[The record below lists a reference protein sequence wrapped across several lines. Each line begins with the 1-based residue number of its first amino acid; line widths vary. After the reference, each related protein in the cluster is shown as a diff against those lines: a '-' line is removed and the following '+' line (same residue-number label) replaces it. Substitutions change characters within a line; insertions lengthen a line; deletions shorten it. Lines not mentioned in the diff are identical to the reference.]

1 MSFSTFLKLDGL
13 VDTSTAGGHVGEI
26 EVFSFSWG
34 ASNPA
39 PSPGGAGAGAGKVSI
54 SSFNIMKRADQ
65 VSPALFLACAKGS
78 HYKTATV
85 TLVKAAGPSA
95 PGGPTPFIEYDFTD
109 VVVES
114 IQWSGSSG
122 GDDAPTESVSLAFA
136 KAVYKSATQ
145 SPTGAAAASQT
156 GWDLGANKQV

>member
-1 MSFSTFLKLDGL
+1 MTFSTFLKIDGL
-13 VDTSTAGGHVGEI
+13 VDNSTVVGHVGEI
-26 EVFSFSWG
+26 EVLSFSWG

-39 PSPGGAGAGAGKVSI
+39 PAPGGGGGAGKVSL
-54 SSFNIMKRADQ
+54 SSFNIMKLADQ

-85 TLVKAAGPSA
+85 TLVKAAGPS
-95 PGGPTPFIEYDFTD
+95 GGSTPFIEYDFTD

-114 IQWSGSSG
+114 IQWSGSTG
-122 GDDAPTESVSLAFA
+122 GDDTPTESVSLAFT

-145 SPTGAAAASQT
+145 SPTGGTATTSQT
-156 GWDLGANKQV
+156 GWDLAANKQV